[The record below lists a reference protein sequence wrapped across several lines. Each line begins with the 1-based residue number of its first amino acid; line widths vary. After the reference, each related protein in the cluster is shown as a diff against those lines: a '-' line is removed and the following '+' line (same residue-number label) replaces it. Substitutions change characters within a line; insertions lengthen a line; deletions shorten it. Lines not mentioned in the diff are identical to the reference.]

1 MCGRKAARERQ
12 AILQPLEARWAVCGA
27 ATAVSD
33 NVRLGL
39 QVGGRS
45 VVGRKEAET
54 ETTAN
59 YGSWHRGVGEADARC
74 NIAEIGRHSR
84 RPRDSVH
91 TGLDDRGGFGVE
103 VGDVIVLLD
112 KRGEDVVPNAE
123 VQSQLLCDMPVI
135 LEEEA
140 RFPGLVGRRK
150 ERIVRDRGRNP
161 P

>member
-1 MCGRKAARERQ
+1 MSGGGGGRARG
-12 AILQPLEARWAVCGA
+12 AIVHPLETGGEVCGA

-74 NIAEIGRHSR
+74 NVAEIGRHSR

-91 TGLDDRGGFGVE
+91 TGLDDRGGFWGGCGGGGVWL
-103 VGDVIVLLD
+103 VQ
-112 KRGEDVVPNAE
+112 RGG
-123 VQSQLLCDMPVI
+123 S
-135 LEEEA
+135 
-140 RFPGLVGRRK
+140 GGRGCGG
-150 ERIVRDRGRNP
+150 VW
-161 P
+161 